1 MVRNAITGI
10 VLSVA
15 VIFIVLFAL
24 GFRPGDLP
32 RFWQRPF
39 EDAIRDG
46 TVVSG
51 LETRVSGK
59 TVSGGIT
66 FTITITNP
74 SPHPL
79 RLNASW
85 KDVPSSVHLDP
96 PAFDITVFP
105 REQVKQ
111 TVELRVDGDA
121 PIAEFKSPVLSGTW
135 HWTKGVAAEPT
146 EPVTTPF
153 AQRLVLRRT
162 FGAENWTVLGLYL
175 VAMLVVGWWCG
186 RGISGTRGFFVADGK
201 LNYVV
206 VGLSILGTYLSALT
220 MMGLPGMSYGK
231 HDWTYMVQ
239 LPCLILTAMIITGLV
254 LPRYRAAGIVSVYE
268 YLEQR
273 IHVSARLAG
282 AVSFILFS
290 IGRMGLVL
298 YLPALAFSTVTGTPL
313 WLAIVLMGTVITA
326 YTVIGG
332 MKAVVWTDAIQVV
345 IFILGAFLTLGYIFH
360 DLGTQTFFDIA
371 VEHHKFRTLI
381 PDFDPKRIVT
391 LWLIL
396 ETIFQTIRIY
406 GTQQDM
412 TQRYMTTPSVR
423 EANRSVWIAII
434 SYIPLGF
441 IFYFLGTA
449 LFAFYRAHP
458 AVNLPGKAD
467 PMYPYFV
474 MHHLPAGVAGVVI
487 AAIFAAAM
495 SSIDSCMNS
504 SSTVCVEDFWRRF
517 SKKPRSDEQ
526 YLKLARHL
534 TVFWGIAA
542 VCMALAFMKIR
553 YAQIVWGK
561 VMGISTNGML
571 GLMALA
577 FLPIRINKWA
587 AGAGFAT
594 SYAVLFVLMGTG
606 VNFLLWPVIGNLTCF
621 FVGLFLNPL
630 FTSAERTDRPSGLDN
645 T

>member
-1 MVRNAITGI
+1 MIRNAVFGLVVTG
-10 VLSVA
+10 L
-15 VIFIVLFAL
+15 VIGLVLFGL
-24 GFRPGDLP
+24 GFRPRDLP
-32 RFWQRPF
+32 RFWEPPF
-39 EDAIRDG
+39 EEAIRTG
-46 TVVSG
+46 AYVTG
-51 LETRVSGK
+51 LEVRVAGK
-59 TVSGGIT
+59 RVQGLVTFNVTVR
-66 FTITITNP
+66 NP
-74 SPHPL
+74 TPHPL
-79 RLNASW
+79 ELKAVWTNIPPGCRLEEG
-85 KDVPSSVHLDP
+85 
-96 PAFDITVFP
+96 TVS
-105 REQVKQ
+105 
-111 TVELRVDGDA
+111 LRVPPRGRVERRMSFDVQR
-121 PIAEFKSPVLSGTW
+121 PVLVAEFKPPVLKGEW
-135 HWTKGVAAEPT
+135 HWTRGVAAEPL
-146 EPVTTPF
+146 EAVTIPF
-153 AQRLVLRRT
+153 SGQLVLRRT
-162 FGAENWTVLGLYL
+162 FGAANWTVLALYL
-175 VAMLVVGWWCG
+175 AAMLGVGMWCG
-186 RGISGTRGFFVADGK
+186 RGISNTRGFFVADGK
-201 LNYVV
+201 LNYIL

-220 MMGLPGMSYGK
+220 MMGLPGMSYGE

-239 LPCLILTAMIITGLV
+239 LPCLMLTAMIITGIV

-273 IHVSARLAG
+273 IHVSTRLIG
-282 AVSFILFS
+282 AVCFILFS

-298 YLPALAFSTVTGTPL
+298 YLPALAFHTVTGTPL
-313 WLAIVLMGTVITA
+313 WLAIVLMGAVITA

-345 IFILGAFLTLGYIFH
+345 IFILGAFLTLAYIFN
-360 DLGTQTFFDIA
+360 DLGVQTFFDVGI
-371 VEHHKFRTLI
+371 EHHKFRTLI

-412 TQRYMTTPSVR
+412 TQRYMTTPSVTA
-423 EANRSVWIAII
+423 ANRSVWIAII

-449 LFAFYRAHP
+449 LYAFYRAHP

-474 MHHLPAGVAGVVI
+474 MHHLPAGVAGIVI

-517 SKKPRSDEQ
+517 SKKQRSEDE
-526 YLKLARHL
+526 YLRLARRL
-534 TVFWGIAA
+534 TLFWGAAA
-542 VCMALAFMKIR
+542 VVMALAFMKIR

-587 AGAGFAT
+587 AGAGFVS
-594 SYAVLFVLMGTG
+594 SYAALFLMMAGG
-606 VNFLLWPVIGNLTCF
+606 VNFLLWPVVGNLVCF

-630 FTSAERTDRPSGLDN
+630 FSAADPPKTEV
-645 T
+645 